1 MSEFE
6 EYITGQLDLGVMH
19 AARDRA
25 IANSVCLD
33 PPTGCGQLA
42 VVFRDELSFRE
53 YQITGLCQV
62 CQDNMEAYYAQ
73 QEAQYEREERLAID
87 ALYDDP
93 NYDEPP
99 F

>member
-6 EYITGQLDLGVMH
+6 EYITGQLDLGVLH

-62 CQDNMEAYYAQ
+62 CQDNAEAYYAQ
-73 QEAQYEREERLAID
+73 EEAKYQREEYLES
-87 ALYDDP
+87 LEL
-93 NYDEPP
+93 DEPP